1 MNYTEPGLMVGPLA
15 DGAIASTRQV
25 HPYSPTDENALE
37 AGGKNKYTDTPDHP
51 KLSDSTTPPVSRE
64 GSKLMATNTS
74 AVPNDKKKTFGY
86 YGILIDAGPLKLDAN
101 GNIVL
106 R

>member
-1 MNYTEPGLMVGPLA
+1 MIGPIG
-15 DGAIASTRQV
+15 DGAITSTRQV
-25 HPYSPTDENALE
+25 HPYTPTDDNTLE
-37 AGGKNKYTDTPDHP
+37 AGKNTDAPDHP